1 MAYTL
6 EQRDVLRDALQ
17 AVSRLFQH
25 SAPDGWLGM
34 RKDYGELHRRLDHAD
49 RECAEMESE
58 RDQRIAEGKQKM
70 SAWRRVKRDEKQ
82 HWIMD
87 AVGEGPC
94 TMRDLTARVRSA
106 HSEFDVYEP
115 YLKPIV
121 REMVGLGNL
130 EKVSTGGRGSHPK
143 WLYRLPQ
150 MSPDVEQLERVLS
163 DGTVA

>member
-1 MAYTL
+1 MVYPL
-6 EQRDVLRDALQ
+6 QQRDVLRDALQ
-17 AVSRLFQH
+17 AVSRLFDH
-25 SAPDGWLGM
+25 SAPDAWLGM
-34 RKDYGELHRRLDHAD
+34 RKDYGELRRKLEKADHDCEELEAK
-49 RECAEMESE
+49 

-106 HSEFDVYEP
+106 HNEFDVYAP

-121 REMVGLGNL
+121 KEMVGLGNV
-130 EKVSTGGRGSHPK
+130 EKVSTGGRGSQPK

-150 MSPDVEQLERVLS
+150 MSADVEQLERVLS